1 MWQPCIQKTSS
12 THLYRQIVDCLA
24 SDIRSGTLRKGQ
36 RLPTVRSLADALGVT
51 AGTINKAYA
60 DAAERGLVV
69 KTQGKGTFVSGTKP
83 TKMPLPTMVSGAP
96 TSYDFTINQPA
107 EMDLQSYFAPHLAS
121 LAKTGDNQ
129 MWSCYRDT
137 IGEPAH
143 RESIASW
150 LNTRGAQCHMDDVFL
165 INGAQQGMM
174 SALMLLCGKGDTVM
188 VQASTFPGE
197 KALLDILGLKLQV
210 VEVDN
215 NGLDLASF
223 EAACKASLSKVL
235 ILLPTAHNPTGITM
249 SLSHRQALVDI
260 ARRHGVFILEDDL
273 YLHHEP
279 VVALQQL
286 APERTFHISG
296 FSKCV
301 SPGLRMGTLIA
312 PAEFKLSL
320 TRIIQAQNWMTS
332 PIITTLAHQL
342 LLAGDVDKIVAKRQI
357 ENQKRLA
364 IAKDYL
370 KDYRLAYDPVNIH
383 IWLKHSPTANNAE
396 IISRLHSRN
405 VEVLPSAFFY
415 CDGRTTPHI
424 RLCLG
429 NLALDRMIEGLALI
443 QQELKV
449 SVMERAII

>member
-1 MWQPCIQKTSS
+1 MWQPDINKSS
-12 THLYRQIVDCLA
+12 QTHLYRQLVDSLA
-24 SDIRSGTLRKGQ
+24 SDIRSGALRQGQ
-36 RLPTVRSLADALGVT
+36 KLPTVRTLAEQLDVT

-60 DAAERGLVV
+60 AAAELGLGI
-69 KTQGKGTFVSGTKP
+69 KTQGRGTFVSGSKP

-107 EMDLQSYFAPHLAS
+107 DMDLQAYFGPHLAH
-121 LAKTGDNQ
+121 LAEQGDNL

-137 IGEPAH
+137 QGEPAH
-143 RESIASW
+143 RESISNW
-150 LNTRGAQCHMDDVFL
+150 LNSRGAACHPDDVYL
-165 INGAQQGMM
+165 LNGAQQGMM
-174 SALMLLCGKGDTVM
+174 SVLMMLCSRGDTVM

-210 VEVDN
+210 VEVDD

-223 EAACKASLSKVL
+223 EAACEASLSKVL

-249 SLSHRQALVDI
+249 NLSHRNALVAI
-260 ARRHGVFILEDDL
+260 ARKHGVFILEDDL

-279 VVALQQL
+279 VVTLQQL
-286 APERTFHISG
+286 APERTFLISG
-296 FSKCV
+296 FSKCI
-301 SPGLRMGTLIA
+301 SPGLRLGTLVA

-332 PIITTLAHQL
+332 PILTTLAHRL
-342 LLAGDVDKIVAKRQI
+342 LISGDVDKIIAKRLI
-357 ENQKRLA
+357 ENKKRLA
-364 IAKDYL
+364 IAQTYL
-370 KDYRLAYDPVNIH
+370 QDYRLAFDPVNLH

-396 IISRLHSRN
+396 VISRLHSRN
-405 VEVLPSAFFY
+405 VEVLPSSFFY

-429 NLALDRMIEGLALI
+429 NLSLERMTEGLAII